1 MLFTLLGKEK
11 TLQKGTII
19 MNELI
24 LTENNFNENV
34 KNADMPVLIDFW
46 ATWCGPCQMMAP
58 IVSEIAESYGDRL
71 IVGKVDIDEN
81 LELAKSYKVRSIPTF
96 VIFVNG
102 EEKARKIGA
111 LSRDEMVAWIEANL

>member
-1 MLFTLLGKEK
+1 
-11 TLQKGTII
+11 

-24 LTENNFNENV
+24 LTENNFDENV

-111 LSRDEMVAWIEANL
+111 LSRDEMAAWIEANI